1 MFESLHAIAKE
12 SPAVTSQTVDPEDKE
27 QLNYHI
33 MMIENMYHY
42 LEEVDT
48 RGNRI
53 LEAFRK
59 RADDEYREHM
69 GLYIGAVIRR
79 PLAKLLDFVENA
91 EAIVKAGGT
100 TMSITSEDIPSRSAH
115 SKAAF
120 KKVLENNDGKDIRKG
135 IEALKKRVDKHFGD
149 DHRGGDAPVI
159 EKILSRLEDEYINV
173 HKRIMLLLVGPY
185 KECGLECS
193 FMVND
198 VKVGFKNK

>member
-12 SPAVTSQTVDPEDKE
+12 SPAVASQNVDPEDKE

-33 MMIENMYHY
+33 MMIENMHHY
-42 LEEVDT
+42 LEEVDS
-48 RGNRI
+48 RGNQI
-53 LEAFRK
+53 LEDFRK
-59 RADDEYREHM
+59 RAEDEYKEHM

-79 PLAKLLDFVENA
+79 PLAKLLDFIENVEA
-91 EAIVKAGGT
+91 LVKAGT
-100 TMSITSEDIPSRSAH
+100 EDIPSRSTH
-115 SKAAF
+115 NKAVF
-120 KKVLENNDGKDIRKG
+120 KKVLEHNDGKDIRKG

-149 DHRGGDAPVI
+149 DHRDRDAPVV

-198 VKVGFKNK
+198 VKVGFKK